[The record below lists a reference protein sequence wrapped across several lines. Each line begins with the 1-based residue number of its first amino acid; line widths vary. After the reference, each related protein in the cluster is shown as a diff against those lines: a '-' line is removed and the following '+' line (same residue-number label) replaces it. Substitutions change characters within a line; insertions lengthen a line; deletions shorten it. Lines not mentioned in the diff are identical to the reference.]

1 MKSRIWGILFLIS
14 PASGFFL
21 IRMGF
26 LYSGSIITLL
36 GVYLLSTRGYK
47 AWAYVTFI
55 SFLIISY
62 IAMEYHDD
70 TIIIDLF
77 ILIYLSVPQLELE
90 IYQARS
96 KRGLKKV
103 LESMGITPFSVRI
116 LPYAVSK
123 YYRDFYGLSR
133 PLFVEIIHKSGLKK
147 EIMYGFFDLK
157 KHKFIVH
164 EPEYAQVYVKTDEPV
179 WKIVEH
185 ANRDRTPQRV
195 SYMDKWKSPVGRDI
209 VEDGTLSGASWRLR
223 NSLYEQW
230 NPDIQKWEPKPRGW
244 TPPSP
249 LLDQIRMVSY

>member
-1 MKSRIWGILFLIS
+1 MYTKSRIWKILFLIS

-26 LYSGSIITLL
+26 LYSGSIITFL
-36 GVYLLSTRGYK
+36 GVYLLFTRGYK
-47 AWAYVTFI
+47 AWAYATFI
-55 SFLIISY
+55 SFLVISS
-62 IAMEYHDD
+62 IVMEYHDD
-70 TIIIDLF
+70 TIIIDLL

-90 IYQARS
+90 IYQAMS

-103 LESMGITPFSVRI
+103 LESMGMTPFSVRI
-116 LPYAVSK
+116 LPYAVLK
-123 YYRDFYGLSR
+123 YYRSFYALSR

-185 ANRDRTPQRV
+185 VNRDGTPQRV
-195 SYMDKWKSPVGRDI
+195 SYLDKWKSPVGIDI
-209 VEDGTLSGASWRLR
+209 IEDGPLSGASWGLR
-223 NSLYEQW
+223 NSLYEQ
-230 NPDIQKWEPKPRGW
+230 
-244 TPPSP
+244 
-249 LLDQIRMVSY
+249 